1 MKTISADILEID
13 AAEFPDQVLGAGMA
27 VVDFYST
34 ECPPCEDLATKFEPL
49 SELYGKKIRFVK
61 IYRQGNRELA
71 TKLDVTGSPTLLFYK
86 NGERVGEKLSGG
98 IQRRAIMRN
107 LDAMLPAEQVLEL
120 HGRIQPK
127 VTETEV
133 LILGG
138 GPAGLTAGIYLAQAH
153 IDTLIV
159 DTALPGGYVATTHQ
173 VSNYPG
179 FIEAL
184 NGYQLSHQMTE
195 QAKANGVKFRSAV
208 DLDQVDL
215 ENKSVRLDGFETVR
229 AKKVIIATG
238 SKPKPVGVPGETEY
252 RGHGISYCATCD
264 AKYYD
269 GKDVVV
275 IGGGNSAV
283 EESLFIAK
291 FARSVTIVHRSAT
304 LRANKEAQAK
314 AAAEPKL
321 RFLLNQEI
329 LEIKKKAAYDMGVVV
344 KDKET
349 GETSEIATHGVF
361 IFIGFTPNTELFG
374 DRLKTDQWGYIEAD
388 SRMQTNIPGVFAAG
402 DINAKHYRQI
412 TTAVADGTIAAIGV
426 TKELE

>member
-1 MKTISADILEID
+1 MKTIGLDILEID
-13 AAEFPDQVLGAGMA
+13 AAEFSDQVLGADMA

-49 SELYGKKIRFVK
+49 SELYGKKIKFVK

-98 IQRRAIMRN
+98 IQRRAIMKN
-107 LDAMLPAEQVLEL
+107 LDAMLPLDQVKEL

-127 VTETEV
+127 TTDTEV

-159 DTALPGGYVATTHQ
+159 DTALPGGNVATTHQ

-208 DLDQVDL
+208 DIDQVDL
-215 ENKSVRLDGFETVR
+215 ENKSVRLDGYETIC
-229 AKKVIIATG
+229 AKKIIIATG

-269 GKDVVV
+269 DKDVVV

-314 AAAEPKL
+314 ATAEPKL
-321 RFLLNQEI
+321 KFLLNQEI
-329 LEIKKKAAYDMGVVV
+329 LEIRKKAAYDMSVVV
-344 KDKET
+344 RDKET
-349 GETSEIATHGVF
+349 GETQELPTHGVF
-361 IFIGFTPNTELFG
+361 IFIGFTPNTEAFG
-374 DRLKTDQWGYIEAD
+374 ERLKTDQWGYIEAD
-388 SRMQTNIPGVFAAG
+388 SRMCTNISGVFAAG